1 MVILMSFVS
10 KESQLGNLASPL
22 HPPIQS
28 SLRLGWDWRSSS
40 DFSSSSPLSAS
51 HSKTNDLKCRFSF
64 KLAATNFSFAFF
76 TNPKFSILSCPLKL
90 LSSLNSLR
98 SAPLWDPSLSTTN
111 ALNVSSEVSFPIPRG
126 I

>member
-1 MVILMSFVS
+1 MEISTRFVS

-28 SLRLGWDWRSSS
+28 SLRLGWGWRSSS
-40 DFSSSSPLSAS
+40 DFSSSWLPPP
-51 HSKTNDLKCRFSF
+51 HSKTNDLKCCFSF
-64 KLAATNFSFAFF
+64 KLAASNFSFAFF
-76 TNPKFSILSCPLKL
+76 TNPKFLISRRPLKL

-98 SAPLWDPSLSTTN
+98 SAPPWDPSLSTTN
-111 ALNVSSEVSFPIPRG
+111 MLNVSSEVSFPIPRG